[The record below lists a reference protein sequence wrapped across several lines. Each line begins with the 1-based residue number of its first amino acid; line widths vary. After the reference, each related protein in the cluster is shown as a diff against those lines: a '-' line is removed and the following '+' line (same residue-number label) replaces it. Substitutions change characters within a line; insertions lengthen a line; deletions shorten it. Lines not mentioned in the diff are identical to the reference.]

1 MRIIDRRGEGIPV
14 IISDTGKLSGMVPK
28 YRLLDDSE
36 LMLTIP
42 SAPIDDRKKLQQL
55 VKGGMTPRLDNAKS
69 DSVPINVPINKV
81 ADRDVPINVPI
92 KETMAGKV
100 LETIKRNPGIN
111 RERLAQ
117 ELQVDV
123 KTIGR
128 ALAALSGQVEHRGS
142 KKTGGYYP
150 V

>member
-1 MRIIDRRGEGIPV
+1 
-14 IISDTGKLSGMVPK
+14 MVPK

-100 LETIKRNPGIN
+100 LETITRNPGIN